1 MEKRWITEGVEAC
14 HRDTFGN
21 SGQNLYVSKKKFCSV
36 SFSMI
41 WTAAAA
47 EGDVPPKT
55 GVTVTVRV
63 NGGAWTAPDNLAL
76 SNGDRLQHRLE
87 LYAYNC
93 LRTPRIHRVV
103 LEFA

>member
-1 MEKRWITEGVEAC
+1 MEKQWITEGFEAF
-14 HRDTFGN
+14 RRGTFGN

-41 WTAAAA
+41 WTAA

-76 SNGDRLQHRLE
+76 SNGDRSQYRLE